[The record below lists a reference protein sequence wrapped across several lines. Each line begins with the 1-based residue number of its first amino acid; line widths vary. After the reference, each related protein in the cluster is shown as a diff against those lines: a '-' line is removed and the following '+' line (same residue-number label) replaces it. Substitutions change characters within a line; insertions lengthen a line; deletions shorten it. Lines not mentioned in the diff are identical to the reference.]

1 MKKIYGITNEYE
13 IVESVH
19 YEIENIGTHGVPFYS
34 YKLKE
39 HSVEIEQNN
48 ISESFEEIKE
58 KLNVM
63 LVMRIKT
70 VENKLTSLTQE
81 LDYLKSQIIK

>member
-39 HSVEIEQNN
+39 NLLEIEQNN
-48 ISESFEEIKE
+48 ISESFDDIKE

-70 VENKLTSLTQE
+70 VENKIKSLNEE
-81 LDYLKSQIIK
+81 LDYLQSKIIK

>member
-13 IVESVH
+13 IVESAH

-81 LDYLKSQIIK
+81 LDYLKSKIIK